1 MAFLLT
7 ETESAL
13 TVSDGENACTVTGD
27 APERAINRA
36 LDAASAE
43 KNLVKT
49 GGTPFAVSDFTADIA
64 PGYMLPASALNAL
77 RRGAL
82 SELLDA
88 RGAARPW
95 LRSDAPRRRHRK
107 SVTAAASARCGRAL
121 RNFRRSPQGRALIRS
136 SCPWNALRRRSF
148 RAFGERLIGALPA
161 ILWPADEE
169 ALEARLAALKEAGL
183 REVYGDN
190 IYAIPLTRRRG
201 LTLHGG
207 AGLNILNTEAL
218 RHYEEEGLASITASF
233 ELSMRGIKSLGG
245 RIPAGAIVYGRLPLM
260 HFRNCPSA
268 RSSAARRAAR
278 EASSPTGA
286 ASNSRS
292 SAGRKSIR
300 RF

>member
-1 MAFLLT
+1 MG
-7 ETESAL
+7 AL
-13 TVSDGENACTVTGD
+13 C
-27 APERAINRA
+27 
-36 LDAASAE
+36 
-43 KNLVKT
+43 
-49 GGTPFAVSDFTADIA
+49 GTFAD
-64 PGYMLPASALNAL
+64 P
-77 RRGAL
+77 RRGE
-82 SELLDA
+82 SFDKILLPVE
-88 RGAARPW
+88 RITPEI
-95 LRSDAPRRRHRK
+95 L
-107 SVTAAASARCGRAL
+107 
-121 RNFRRSPQGRALIRS
+121 
-136 SCPWNALRRRSF
+136 